1 MRKKR
6 NIAPSYSK
14 PKYNKMK
21 SHLMILAALMLLG
34 ACRKNESKITNR
46 LDYEQYLGSMEV
58 PTSSKYFELWNS
70 KIKPDSIQLS
80 SFGVVAGEY
89 QRYFKASGDIRYLQ
103 KAEQALERAVEIA
116 AIGKA
121 GYNRSLARNYIS
133 QHRFREAL
141 QLALTAR
148 KYGSGLKETYNLLFD
163 IEMELG
169 AFGNAEKYLDSIKDF
184 SDFGYLIR
192 LAKWNDHL
200 GDTESAIAFM
210 EKAAAKAESSSN
222 KSLMLW
228 TYTNLADYYGHAG
241 RISDSYSY
249 YLRSLRI
256 DPSDAYAKK
265 GIAWIIYSYEDNP
278 GEALRILDSVTEYH
292 RAPDYYL
299 LKSQIADYMGDDKK
313 RLINLDQ
320 YFKTI
325 KEPGYGDMYNTY
337 SIAFYLD
344 QAIQY
349 DQALRLAETEVA
361 NRPTPNSY
369 GLLAYC
375 YFKRGELDKA
385 LDLVNDHIAGRT
397 EEPEILLYVAE
408 IFKAA
413 GKVPETR
420 ELKSKLLS
428 SKFELG
434 PASDHIITNL

>member
-1 MRKKR
+1 MLRH
-6 NIAPSYSK
+6 SEH

-21 SHLMILAALMLLG
+21 PQILILMALMLLG
-34 ACRKNESKITNR
+34 ACRKNDTKITNS
-46 LDYEQYLGSMEV
+46 LDYEQYLGSREV

-89 QRYFKASGDIRYLQ
+89 QRYFNASGDIRYLK
-103 KAEQALERAVEIA
+103 KAELALERAVEIA

-141 QLALTAR
+141 QLALAAR
-148 KYGSGLKETYNLLFD
+148 KYGSGLKETYQLLFD

-169 AFGNAEKYLDSIKDF
+169 AYGNAERYLDSIKNF

-200 GDTESAIAFM
+200 GNMETAITFM
-210 EKAAAKAESSSN
+210 EKATAKAESSSN
-222 KSLMLW
+222 KGLMLW

-241 RISDSYSY
+241 RIADSYRY
-249 YLRSLRI
+249 YLRSLMI
-256 DPSDAYAKK
+256 APSDAYAKK
-265 GIAWIIYSYEDNP
+265 GIAWIVYSYEDNP
-278 GEALRILDSVTEYH
+278 AEALRILNSVTEYH

-299 LKSQIADYMGDDKK
+299 LKSEIADYMGDDRE
-313 RLINLDQ
+313 RLVNLDQ
-320 YFKTI
+320 YFKTV
-325 KEPGYGDMYNTY
+325 KDPAYGDMYNTY
-337 SIAFYLD
+337 NISFYLG
-344 QAIQY
+344 QSIQY
-349 DQALRLAETEVA
+349 DLALRLAETEVA

-375 YFKRGELDKA
+375 HYKRGELDKA
-385 LDLVNDHIAGRT
+385 LDLVNEHIAGRT
-397 EEPEILLYVAE
+397 EEPEILLYAAE
-408 IFKAA
+408 IYKAA

-420 ELKSKLLS
+420 KLKSRLIGAIY
-428 SKFELG
+428 ELG
-434 PASDHIITNL
+434 PASEHVVKGL